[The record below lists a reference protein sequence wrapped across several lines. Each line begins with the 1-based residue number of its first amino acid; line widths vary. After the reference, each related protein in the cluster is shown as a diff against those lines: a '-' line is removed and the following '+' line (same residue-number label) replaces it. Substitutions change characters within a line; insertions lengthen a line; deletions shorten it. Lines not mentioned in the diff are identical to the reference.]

1 MADQHN
7 GVVNAAAQADLST
20 DLSGPAGRRRA
31 LDWGDRY
38 LDLALRCYIAGFLSD
53 AQITSRVRNLVPKL
67 LGQEDA
73 P

>member
-1 MADQHN
+1 MAEQHN
-7 GVVNAAAQADLST
+7 GDVSAAAQADLST
-20 DLSGPAGRRRA
+20 NLSGETGKARA

-53 AQITSRVRNLVPKL
+53 TQITARVRNLVPKL